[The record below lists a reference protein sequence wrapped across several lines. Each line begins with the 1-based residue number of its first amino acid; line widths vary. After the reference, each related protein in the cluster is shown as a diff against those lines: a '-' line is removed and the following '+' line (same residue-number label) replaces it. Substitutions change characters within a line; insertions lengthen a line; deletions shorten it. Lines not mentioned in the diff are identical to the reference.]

1 MENVVPVKV
10 IRKSLTGAQAAAEAM
25 RQADLDVVA
34 AYPITPQTP
43 IVQEYAQFVADGL
56 VKTEMI
62 QVESEHSAMSA
73 VIGAAS
79 AGARASTATSSQGLA
94 FMWEMVA
101 IASSLRLP
109 IVMNLVNRA
118 ISGPLNIHCDHSDA
132 MSIRDLGWIMLFSE
146 NPQEVYYNN
155 ILAFRIAEDP
165 RVFLPVAV
173 NQDGFITSHCVE
185 AVDVL
190 DDGFVKEFIGPNKYP
205 YSLLDFENPVSAG
218 EWSMPSHYFEFR
230 VGIQKAIE
238 DSVAVIDEIFK
249 DFHKKTGIKFDFF
262 EGYKTEDA
270 EVVFV
275 SMNSTSG
282 TVRYV
287 VNKLREKGKKVGS
300 VNVRVYRPFVVDKL
314 FEIIPS
320 AKYLAVMDRALS
332 FGTTGS
338 PLYQDITSGI
348 FSKGKCLMVND
359 YVYGLG
365 GRDITDT
372 DIDEIYE
379 HAEYAMEEEIN
390 GQIVYVGLNPD
401 FIKI

>member
-1 MENVVPVKV
+1 MVNLRK

-25 RQADLDVVA
+25 RQVDLDVVA

-43 IVQEYAQFVADGL
+43 IVQEYAQFVSDGI

-73 VIGAAS
+73 AVGAAAS
-79 AGARASTATSSQGLA
+79 GARASTATSSQGLA
-94 FMWEMVA
+94 FMWEIVA
-101 IASSLRLP
+101 IASSMRLP

-132 MSIRDLGWIMLFSE
+132 MAMRDLGWIMMFSE
-146 NPQEVYYNN
+146 NPQDVYYNN

-185 AVDVL
+185 AVDVFE
-190 DDGFVKEFIGPNKYP
+190 DEFVKEFVGSNRYP
-205 YSLLDFENPVSAG
+205 YTLLDFENPISVG
-218 EWSMPSHYFEFR
+218 EWAMPSHYFEFR
-230 VGIQKAIE
+230 VSVQKAME
-238 DSVAVIDEIFK
+238 NSVEVIKEVFEK
-249 DFHKKTGIKFDFF
+249 FYQSTGVKFDLF

-270 EVVFV
+270 EIVFV

-282 TVRYV
+282 TVKHI
-287 VNKLREKGKKVGS
+287 VNKLREKGNKVGS
-300 VNVRVYRPFVVDKL
+300 INVRIYRPFVIGEFVKL
-314 FEIIPS
+314 IPS
-320 AKYLAVMDRALS
+320 AKFIAVLDRALS

-338 PLYQDITSGI
+338 PLYQDITSGL
-348 FSKGKCLMVND
+348 FGMKKQLLANN

-365 GRDITDT
+365 GRDITDE
-372 DIDEIYE
+372 DVFEIYD
-379 HAEYAMEEEIN
+379 HAKYSLKEGIS
-390 GQIVYVGLNPD
+390 GQLVYVGLNPD
-401 FIKI
+401 FFVK

>member
-1 MENVVPVKV
+1 MVSVNR

-25 RQADLDVVA
+25 RQVDLDVVA

-43 IVQEYAQFVADGL
+43 IVQEYAQFVSDGI

-73 VIGAAS
+73 IVGAAS

-94 FMWEMVA
+94 LMWEIIA

-109 IVMNLVNRA
+109 IVMNVVNRA

-132 MSIRDLGWIMLFSE
+132 MAMRDLGWIMMFSE

-155 ILAFRIAEDP
+155 ILAFKIAEDP

-185 AVDVL
+185 AVDVF
-190 DDGFVKEFIGPNKYP
+190 DDDFVKEFVGPNKYP
-205 YSLLDFENPVSAG
+205 YSLLNFDNPISVG
-218 EWSMPSHYFEFR
+218 EWAMPSHYFEFR
-230 VGIQKAIE
+230 VSMQKAIE
-238 DSVAVIDEIFK
+238 NSVGVIGEIFEN
-249 DFHKKTGIKFDFF
+249 FYQKTGVRFNFF
-262 EGYKTEDA
+262 EGYMTDDA
-270 EVVFV
+270 EIVFV

-282 TVRYV
+282 TVRHV

-300 VNVRVYRPFVVDKL
+300 INIRVYRPFVISEFIKL
-314 FEIIPS
+314 IPS
-320 AKYLAVMDRALS
+320 AKNIAVLDRSLS

-338 PLYQDITSGI
+338 PVYQDITSGL
-348 FSKGKCLMVND
+348 FAMKKQLLVND

-365 GRDITDT
+365 GRDITDE
-372 DIDEIYE
+372 DIFEIYD
-379 HAEYAMEEEIN
+379 HAEYCLKEGIS
-390 GQIVYVGLNPD
+390 GQLVYVGLNPD
-401 FIKI
+401 FLEK